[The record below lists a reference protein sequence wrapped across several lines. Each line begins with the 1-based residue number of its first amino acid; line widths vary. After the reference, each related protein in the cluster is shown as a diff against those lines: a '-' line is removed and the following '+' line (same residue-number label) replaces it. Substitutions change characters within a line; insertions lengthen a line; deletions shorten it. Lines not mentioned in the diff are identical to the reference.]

1 MPSGLLQP
9 RAPWAGERLGVVSG
23 GPHCMGAVGH
33 KADRPADVEGK
44 PRITVGSL
52 GEPAVRGRR
61 GQDVS
66 SYRAA
71 GVLFITLLVAAL
83 SACGSAT
90 VHDPPTALRDDAITV
105 ASFNFGESEVLAEIY
120 SEALES
126 GGYRVKRTFGLGTRE
141 LVTPALAQG
150 LVEFVPEYAGT
161 ALAFLSLGHEH
172 GTSDVASTHD
182 RLAAA
187 AAKDN
192 LRVLQAAPAQDA
204 NAFVVTKGAA
214 SAGGLRRLSDLSAT
228 AGRLT
233 LGGPPEC
240 PKRPQCLL

>member
-1 MPSGLLQP
+1 MVSGEQRCTGVAKHKP
-9 RAPWAGERLGVVSG
+9 DRLGHVQ
-23 GPHCMGAVGH
+23 
-33 KADRPADVEGK
+33 GK
-44 PRITVGSL
+44 SWTTVGSL
-52 GEPAVRGRR
+52 GGPAVRGRR

-71 GVLFITLLVAAL
+71 GALFITLLIGAT

-105 ASFNFGESEVLAEIY
+105 ASFNFGESEMLAEIY

-126 GGYRVKRTFGLGTRE
+126 SGYRVKRAFALGTRE

-161 ALAFLSLGHEH
+161 ALAFLSLGQEH
-172 GTSDVASTHD
+172 GTSDVAITHD
-182 RLAAA
+182 HLAAA

-192 LRVLQAAPAQDA
+192 IRALQAAPAQDA
-204 NAFVVTKGAA
+204 NTFVVTKTAA
-214 SAGGLRRLSDLSAT
+214 SAGGLRWRWTTQRTSARLPHPSSSCGTSDAVHASRSQLSRSS
-228 AGRLT
+228 GRPARERT
-233 LGGPPEC
+233 KP
-240 PKRPQCLL
+240 